1 MRHYQ
6 PNNNLTRR
14 RLLKIN
20 EEITELQEDI
30 STLSSGKGESQL
42 LNAKIERLNFLQG
55 TTQGLTEE
63 VRALKR
69 SIQNIK
75 E

>member
-6 PNNNLTRR
+6 PSNNLTRR